1 MWRRTWTSTRSI
13 CIWCIYRNYDSI
25 CVQAVR
31 LETSKDIDSNISIGT
46 IRFEDARGREIVMN
60 VKIEQDADI
69 PTI

>member
-1 MWRRTWTSTRSI
+1 MDSKNINSALYTLLNSNTSKTDVGLG
-13 CIWCIYRNYDSI
+13 N
-25 CVQAVR
+25 V
-31 LETSKDIDSNISIGT
+31 TSKDIDSNISIGT

>member
-1 MWRRTWTSTRSI
+1 METQNINAALYTLLESNNVKEI
-13 CIWCIYRNYDSI
+13 K
-25 CVQAVR
+25 AVR

-46 IRFEDARGREIVMN
+46 IRFEDASGREIVMN